1 MDLEG
6 ARLLTY
12 CTIMSTVSPACA

>member
-1 MDLEG
+1 MDPEG

-12 CTIMSTVSPACA
+12 CSICLR

>member
-1 MDLEG
+1 MDPEG

-12 CTIMSTVSPACA
+12 CTICLR